1 LLELEEKL
9 KEDAVCLPGGI
20 IVVGSFLNHQVDPEL
35 AKAIGA
41 AFAKLFES
49 ELPTKILTVE
59 TSGIVPAFATALAM
73 NIPLV
78 FARKQKPI
86 TMVHPPYVA
95 QARSHTKGS
104 DVEFFVA
111 AEYLTK
117 EDRVLIIDDFLATA
131 VTVVALC
138 DVVKQ
143 SGAKLVGI
151 GAVIEKCYEDG
162 RSKLGDQNV
171 RIETLA
177 KVAKLED
184 GKLVFEH

>member
-35 AKAIGA
+35 AKSIGS

-49 ELPTKILTVE
+49 ERPTKVLTVE

-73 NIPLV
+73 NVPLL

-86 TMVHPPYVA
+86 TMVHPPYMA
-95 QARSHTKGS
+95 QAKSHTKGNE
-104 DVEFFVA
+104 VEFYVS
-111 AEYLTK
+111 AEYLSK

-151 GAVIEKCYEDG
+151 GAVIEKCYEEG
-162 RSKLGDQNV
+162 RAKLGEQNV

-177 KVAKLED
+177 KVARLED
-184 GKLVFEH
+184 GKLIFDH